1 MVVSLRIIIDSEI
14 PSVLIDDLIH
24 HLMEIFPFS
33 SFALSESFLPES
45 CWIETRQQFDAKC
58 LLTLAKKQS
67 TESELILLLLSKN
80 IYVQGRNVTFGIA
93 TKDKGAVVSLYH
105 LENEF
110 NTILKEI
117 IHQLGHVYGLEHCNI
132 PCVMTQSK
140 DVSGIKSKDKELC
153 INCTNL
159 LNKD

>member
-33 SFALSESFLPES
+33 SFALSESFLPKS

-58 LLTLAKKQS
+58 LLSLAEKQS
-67 TESELILLLLSKN
+67 TESEFILLLLSKN
-80 IYVQGRNVTFGIA
+80 IYVSGRNVTFGMA

-105 LENEF
+105 LENAF
-110 NTILKEI
+110 STILKEI
-117 IHQLGHVYGLEHCNI
+117 IHQIGHVYGLEHCNN
-132 PCVMTQSK
+132 PCVMTQSR
-140 DVSGIKSKDKELC
+140 DVSGIILKNKELC
-153 INCTNL
+153 IKCTNL